1 MFRVAFRLS
10 RISIVHLC
18 VSDNYRGKNVST
30 ALFKALKENLKRNI
44 VEFPLV
50 VEQISHMRLTDG
62 EN

>member
-30 ALFKALKENLKRNI
+30 ALFKALKEKFEKKYRGI
-44 VEFPLV
+44 SLV